1 MTATH
6 LEGDSI
12 ITESEM
18 KRSMRNEVCSTYSA
32 GLLSARILWLVCACL
47 LTLLSDF
54 PVCERIFA
62 DDRAALALFENEV
75 RPLLIEHCISCHG
88 PQKSEAGLRLDQ
100 GATMLKGGDT
110 GPAIIPGKPESS
122 LLIQALHHTDGLEM
136 PPEKQLDAGKIAAVT
151 RWVKAG
157 AIWPEGIKLGTG
169 PELRGGPITE
179 QERSF
184 WSFQPIQDPAPPA
197 VEASLPVSNDIDRFI
212 HAKLIRENLAMSR
225 AAEKRTLLRRATFD
239 LTGLPPTQAEMQS
252 FLNDDSPQAF
262 SKVVDRLLQSRSYGE
277 RWGRHWL
284 DVVRYAD
291 TAGETADYPAPLA
304 YQYRNWVIDSIHQDM
319 PYDEF
324 VRQQIAGDILARQQ
338 LKPSDKRL
346 SAEDEARYQKMHVA
360 TGFIAISRR
369 FGFDVENY
377 HHLTIQDTLDTI
389 GQAVLGLTLGCA
401 RCHDHKYDPI
411 NMSDYYAWYGIF
423 NSSRYSFP
431 GSEEKKRPYDTF
443 SALSPPLE
451 AEKKSKFEAQLAVY
465 EKELA
470 EKAAA
475 LKGLDDQISAVL
487 PSNEFCGFEKELL
500 GGSPMKPYRSVA
512 SATISA
518 AAQSPYVNVFPVGT
532 RGIAFPGD
540 AQNNAI
546 VRTLPTTHTPDTA
559 PVLYFN
565 LDFRNTGIAGEGNG
579 AYRIY
584 LGQGPGH
591 SAAIEIGVSA
601 NTFFVKNGDKY
612 EPLCEVKLGQWCNLW
627 VKLDLQKK
635 IYSGVFTGTG
645 HSVAFE
651 GKAFTAGWSGVIDTT
666 FVDKYG
672 PGSGATPAHE
682 IDNLAV
688 SVQPL
693 LHAEESI
700 ENAGLLAA
708 EIRKLSETLQHR
720 GELKQTLDKLTAT
733 RDVFKQAGPFS
744 DEDQYYGAIDGDQPA
759 DAKIHLRGNE
769 TKLGEVAVR
778 RNLEILGSDRLP
790 SAVGSGRL
798 QLAEWLTAEEN
809 PLFARVMVN
818 RIWQQH
824 FGRGLVGS
832 ENDFGNRGELPTHP
846 ELLDWLATRFKQSGW
861 SIKALHRL
869 MMNSAAYQ
877 QSSDFDAVAAER
889 DPDARFL
896 WRFNRRRL
904 SAEEIRDA
912 MLLVSGNLDP
922 TPGGA
927 HPFPPVET
935 WGFSQHAPFY
945 AVYPTNRRSVYL
957 MQQRLKRHPFLALFD
972 GADTNVSTAR
982 RELTTVPTQAL
993 YLMNSPFVHQ
1003 QAEILARKLIEAT
1016 SDPRTRMELAWQTSV
1031 GRAPTAEQ
1039 FAENSEFIKG
1049 YTAAL
1054 DESGVAVEA
1063 RELMVWS
1070 AFARTLLTCN
1080 EFLFVD

>member
-1 MTATH
+1 
-6 LEGDSI
+6 
-12 ITESEM
+12 
-18 KRSMRNEVCSTYSA
+18 MRNEVCSTKYA
-32 GLLSARILWLVCACL
+32 GRLNARIVWSVCVCL
-47 LTLLSDF
+47 LTF
-54 PVCERIFA
+54 VPVFGVSEAAYA
-62 DDRAALALFENEV
+62 DDRAALALFENEI
-75 RPLLIEHCISCHG
+75 RPLLIEHCIACHG

-100 GATMLKGGDT
+100 HSTMLKGGDT
-110 GPAIIPGKPESS
+110 GPAIIPGKPETS
-122 LLIQALHHTDGLEM
+122 LLIKALNHTDGLEM
-136 PPEKQLDAGKIAAVT
+136 PPEKQLDANKIAAVT

-157 AIWPEGIKLGTG
+157 AIWPEGMKLGTG

-179 QERSF
+179 KERRF
-184 WSFQPIQDPAPPA
+184 WSFQPIRDPAPPM

-212 HAKLIRENLAMSR
+212 HAKLIQEKLTMSP

-262 SKVVDRLLQSRSYGE
+262 ANVVDRLLQTKSYGE

-304 YQYRNWVIDSIHQDM
+304 YQYRNWVIDSMNLDM

-324 VRQQIAGDILARQQ
+324 VRQQIAGDILARQYFKSSGEP
-338 LKPSDKRL
+338 LA
-346 SAEDEARYQKMHVA
+346 AEAEARYREMHVA

-389 GQAVLGLTLGCA
+389 GQAVLGLSLGCA
-401 RCHDHKYDPI
+401 RCHDHKYDPV

-451 AEKKSKFEAQLAVY
+451 AEKKSKFEVQLAAD
-465 EKELA
+465 EKEIA
-470 EKAAA
+470 EKTAA
-475 LKGLDDQISAVL
+475 LKGLEDQISAVL
-487 PSNEFCGFEKELL
+487 PPNEFCGFEKELL
-500 GGSPMKPYRSVA
+500 GGSPMKPYGFVA

-518 AAQSPYVNVFPVGT
+518 SAQSPYANVFPVGT
-532 RGIAFPGD
+532 RGLAFPGD
-540 AQNNAI
+540 AQNNAV
-546 VRTLPTTHTPDTA
+546 VRTLPTAHTPEKS
-559 PVLYFN
+559 PELYFN
-565 LDFRNTGIAGEGNG
+565 LDFRNIDRAGEGNG

-591 SAAIEIGVSA
+591 SAAVEIGVSA
-601 NTFFVKNGDKY
+601 TTFSVKNGDRY
-612 EPLCEVKLGQWCNLW
+612 EPLCEVKQGQWYNLW

-635 IYSGVFTGTG
+635 TYTGVLTGADR
-645 HSVAFE
+645 SVAFAE
-651 GKAFTAGWSGVIDTT
+651 KGFTAGWSGVIDTT

-682 IDNLAV
+682 IDNLAI
-688 SVQPL
+688 SAQPL
-693 LHAEESI
+693 LQAGDSI
-700 ENAGLLAA
+700 ENAESLAA
-708 EIRKLSETLQHR
+708 EIRKLSETLKQR
-720 GELKQTLDKLTAT
+720 GELKQNLDKLIVE
-733 RDVFKQAGPFS
+733 RDAFKQAGPLS
-744 DEDQYYGAIDGDQPA
+744 NEDLYYGAIDNDQPA
-759 DAKIHLRGNE
+759 DVKIHLRGNE

-778 RNLEILGSDRLP
+778 RNLEILGHDRLP
-790 SAVGSGRL
+790 PAAGSGRL
-798 QLAEWLTAEEN
+798 QLAEWLTAEGN

-846 ELLDWLATRFKQSGW
+846 ELLDWLASRFKESRW
-861 SIKALHRL
+861 SIKAMHRL
-869 MMNSAAYQ
+869 IMNSAAYQ

-935 WGFSQHAPFY
+935 WGFTQHNPFY

-1003 QAEILARKLIEAT
+1003 QAELLARKLIQEA
-1016 SDPRTRMELAWQTSV
+1016 SDPHARFELAWQTAM
-1031 GRAPTAEQ
+1031 GRSPTAGQ
-1039 FAENSEFIKG
+1039 FAENREFIKR

-1054 DESGVAVEA
+1054 DESGVPLEA

-1070 AFARTLLTCN
+1070 AFARTLLTRN

>member
-1 MTATH
+1 MSSTVSPTNETGH
-6 LEGDSI
+6 LGTSF
-12 ITESEM
+12 
-18 KRSMRNEVCSTYSA
+18 
-32 GLLSARILWLVCACL
+32 LWLVCIWL
-47 LTLLSDF
+47 LTLVSVF
-54 PVCERIFA
+54 PVCESTYA
-62 DDRAALALFENEV
+62 DDRAALALFENEI

-88 PQKSEAGLRLDQ
+88 PQKAEAGLRLDQ
-100 GATMLKGGDT
+100 RSTILKGGDT
-110 GPAIIPGKPESS
+110 GPAVIPGKPETS
-122 LLIQALHHTDGLEM
+122 LLIQALRHADGLEM
-136 PPEKQLDAGKIAAVT
+136 PPEKQLEANKIAAVT
-151 RWVKAG
+151 RWVKQG
-157 AIWPEGIKLGTG
+157 AVWPEGMKLGSG
-169 PELRGGPITE
+169 PELRSGPITE
-179 QERSF
+179 KERSF
-184 WSFQPIQDPAPPA
+184 WSFQPIQNPAPPT
-197 VEASLPVSNDIDRFI
+197 VDVSLPVFNDIDRFI
-212 HAKLIRENLAMSR
+212 HAKLIKEGLAMSP

-262 SKVVDRLLQSRSYGE
+262 AKVVDRLLQSKSYGE

-304 YQYRNWVIDSIHQDM
+304 FNYRNWVIDSMNQDM
-319 PYDEF
+319 PYDDF
-324 VRQQIAGDILARQQ
+324 VRQQIAGDILARQLLTQ
-338 LKPSDKRL
+338 SGEPLT
-346 SAEDEARYQKMHVA
+346 AEAEARYRKMHIA

-377 HHLTIQDTLDTI
+377 HHLTIQDTLDTV
-389 GQAVLGLTLGCA
+389 GQAVLGLSMGCA

-411 NMSDYYAWYGIF
+411 NMTDYYAWYGIF
-423 NSSRYSFP
+423 SSSRYSFP

-443 SALSPPLE
+443 SALSPKLE
-451 AEKKSKFEAQLAVY
+451 AEKKSKFETQLAVY
-465 EKELA
+465 EKQIA
-470 EKAAA
+470 EKTSK
-475 LKGLDDQISAVL
+475 LKGLEDQIGAVL
-487 PSNEFCGFEKELL
+487 PSTEFCGFEKELL
-500 GGSPMKPYRSVA
+500 GRPPMKPYGFVA

-518 AAQSPYVNVFPVGT
+518 SAQSPYANVFPVGT
-532 RGIAFPGD
+532 RGLAFPGD
-540 AQNNAI
+540 TQNNAV
-546 VRTLPTTHTPDTA
+546 VRTLQTTHTPDNS
-559 PVLYFN
+559 PELYFN
-565 LDFRNTGIAGEGNG
+565 LDFRNTNMAGEGNG

-591 SAAIEIGVSA
+591 SAAVEMGVSA
-601 NTFFVKNGDKY
+601 TTFFVKNGNKY
-612 EPLCEVKLGQWCNLW
+612 EPLCEVKQGQWYNLW
-627 VKLDLQKK
+627 VKLNLKNK
-635 IYSGVFTGTG
+635 TVSGVLTGTD
-645 HSVAFE
+645 SSIAFV
-651 GKAFTAGWSGVIDTT
+651 GKGFTAGWSGVIDTT

-688 SVQPL
+688 SVKPL
-693 LHAEESI
+693 LHAEDSI
-700 ENAGLLAA
+700 ENAESLAA
-708 EIRKLSETLQHR
+708 EIRNLSETLKQR
-720 GELKQTLDKLTAT
+720 GEQKQTLETLTAE
-733 RDVFKQAGPFS
+733 RDAFKQAGPFS
-744 DEDQYYGAIDGDQPA
+744 NEDLYYGATDGKQPA
-759 DAKIHLRGNE
+759 DVKIHLRGNQI
-769 TKLGEVAVR
+769 KLGDVAVR
-778 RNLEILGSDRLP
+778 RNLQILGKDRLP
-790 SAVGSGRL
+790 PAAGSGRL

-824 FGRGLVGS
+824 FGRGLAGS

-846 ELLDWLATRFKQSGW
+846 ELLDWLATRFKESRW
-861 SIKALHRL
+861 SIKAMHRL

-877 QSSDFDAVAAER
+877 QSSNFDIEAAEH
-889 DPDARFL
+889 DPNARFL

-935 WGFSQHAPFY
+935 WGFSQHTPFY
-945 AVYPTNRRSVYL
+945 AVYPTNRRSIYL

-1003 QAEILARKLIEAT
+1003 QAEILARKLTKEA
-1016 SDPRTRMELAWQTSV
+1016 SDQNARVELAWQTAM
-1031 GRAPTAEQ
+1031 GHPPTSDQ
-1039 FAENSEFIKG
+1039 LAENIEFLKR

-1054 DESGVAVEA
+1054 SESGVALEA

-1070 AFARTLLTCN
+1070 AFSRTLLTRN

>member
-1 MTATH
+1 MTAPH
-6 LEGDSI
+6 VEGHSI

-18 KRSMRNEVCSTYSA
+18 KRSMRNEVCATNDA
-32 GLLSARILWLVCACL
+32 GRLGMRSFLSVCAWL
-47 LTLLSDF
+47 FTFGSVF
-54 PVCERIFA
+54 PVCESTYA

-100 GATMLKGGDT
+100 QATMLKGGDT
-110 GPAIIPGKPESS
+110 GPAVIPGKPETS

-136 PPEKQLDAGKIAAVT
+136 PPEKQLDANKIAAVT

-157 AIWPEGIKLGTG
+157 AIWPEGIKLGSG

-179 QERSF
+179 KERRF
-184 WSFQPIQDPAPPA
+184 WSFQPIQDPAPPT
-197 VEASLPVSNDIDRFI
+197 VEATLPVSNDIDRFI
-212 HAKLIRENLAMSR
+212 HAKLIKKNLTMRS
-225 AAEKRTLLRRATFD
+225 AAEKQTLLRRATFD
-239 LTGLPPTQAEMQS
+239 LTGLPPTQAEMKL

-262 SKVVDRLLQSRSYGE
+262 AKVVDRLLQSRSYGE

-304 YQYRNWVIDSIHQDM
+304 YQYRNWVIDAINQDM

-324 VRQQIAGDILARQQ
+324 VRQQIAGDLQARRL
-338 LKPSDKRL
+338 LKPSGEPL

-377 HHLTIQDTLDTI
+377 HHLTIQDTLDTV
-389 GQAVLGLTLGCA
+389 GQAVLGLSLGCA
-401 RCHDHKYDPI
+401 RCHDHKYDPV

-443 SALSPPLE
+443 SALSPKLE
-451 AEKKSKFEAQLAVY
+451 AEKKSKFETQLAAY
-465 EKELA
+465 EKQVV
-470 EKAAA
+470 EKTSA
-475 LKGLDDQISAVL
+475 LKELDDQISAIL
-487 PSNEFCGFEKELL
+487 PSNELCGFEKELL
-500 GGSPMKPYRSVA
+500 GGSPMKPYGFFA

-518 AAQSPYVNVFPVGT
+518 SAQSPYVNVFPVGT

-540 AQNNAI
+540 TQNNAI
-546 VRTLPTTHTPDTA
+546 VRTLPTTYTPDTA

-565 LDFRNTGIAGEGNG
+565 LDFRNTDRAGEGNG

-591 SAAIEIGVSA
+591 SAAVEIGVSA
-601 NTFFVKNGDKY
+601 TTFFVKNGGQY
-612 EPLCEVKLGQWCNLW
+612 ESLCEVKQGQWCNLW
-627 VKLDLQKK
+627 IKLDLQKK
-635 IYSGVFTGTG
+635 TYTGVLTGG
-645 HSVAFE
+645 DRAVAFE
-651 GKAFTAGWSGVIDTT
+651 GKGFTAGWSGVIDTT

-682 IDNLAV
+682 IDNLAI

-693 LHAEESI
+693 LHAEQSI
-700 ENAGLLAA
+700 ENAASLAA
-708 EIRKLSETLQHR
+708 EIRKLSETLQQR
-720 GELKQTLDKLTAT
+720 GEQKQTLDKLTAE

-744 DEDQYYGAIDGDQPA
+744 NEDQYYGAIDGDQPT
-759 DAKIHLRGNE
+759 DVKIHLRGNE

-778 RNLEILGSDRLP
+778 RNLEILGSHRLP
-790 SAVGSGRL
+790 PEAGSGRL
-798 QLAEWLTAEEN
+798 QLAEWLTAEGN

-912 MLLVSGNLDP
+912 MLLVSGNLDS

-1003 QAEILARKLIEAT
+1003 QAEILARKLIQET
-1016 SDPRTRMELAWQTSV
+1016 SDPRARVELAWQTSM
-1031 GRAPTAEQ
+1031 GRVPTADQ
-1039 FAENSEFIKG
+1039 FSENSEFIKG
-1049 YTAAL
+1049 YMVAL
-1054 DESGVAVEA
+1054 EESGVAVEA

-1070 AFARTLLTCN
+1070 ALARTLLTRN

>member
-1 MTATH
+1 
-6 LEGDSI
+6 
-12 ITESEM
+12 
-18 KRSMRNEVCSTYSA
+18 MRNEVCATNDA
-32 GLLSARILWLVCACL
+32 GRLGMRSFLSVCAWL
-47 LTLLSDF
+47 FTFGSVF
-54 PVCERIFA
+54 PVCESTYA

-75 RPLLIEHCISCHG
+75 RPLLIEHCITCHG

-122 LLIQALHHTDGLEM
+122 LLIKALHHTDGLEM

-157 AIWPEGIKLGTG
+157 AIWPEGIKLGSG

-179 QERSF
+179 KERRF
-184 WSFQPIQDPAPPA
+184 WSFQPIQDPAPPT

-212 HAKLIRENLAMSR
+212 HAKLIKEGLTMRS

-262 SKVVDRLLQSRSYGE
+262 ANVVDRLLQSRSYGE

-304 YQYRNWVIDSIHQDM
+304 YQYRNWVIDAINQDM

-324 VRQQIAGDILARQQ
+324 VRQQIAGDLQARQL
-338 LKPSDKRL
+338 LKPSDKPL

-377 HHLTIQDTLDTI
+377 HHLTIQDTLDTV
-389 GQAVLGLTLGCA
+389 GQAVLGLSLGCA

-443 SALSPPLE
+443 SALSPKLE
-451 AEKKSKFEAQLAVY
+451 AEKKSKFETQLAAY
-465 EKELA
+465 EKQVV
-470 EKAAA
+470 EKTSA
-475 LKGLDDQISAVL
+475 LKELDDQISAIL

-500 GGSPMKPYRSVA
+500 GGSPMKPYGFFA

-518 AAQSPYVNVFPVGT
+518 SAQSPYANVFPVGT

-540 AQNNAI
+540 TQNNAI

-565 LDFRNTGIAGEGNG
+565 LDFRNTDRAGEGNG

-591 SAAIEIGVSA
+591 SAAVEIGVSA
-601 NTFFVKNGDKY
+601 TTFFVKNGGQY
-612 EPLCEVKLGQWCNLW
+612 ESLCEVKQGQWCNLW
-627 VKLDLQKK
+627 IKLDLQKK
-635 IYSGVFTGTG
+635 TYHGVLTAADR
-645 HSVAFE
+645 SVPFE
-651 GKAFTAGWSGVIDTT
+651 GKSFTAGWSGVIDTT

-672 PGSGATPAHE
+672 PGSGTTPAHE
-682 IDNLAV
+682 IDNLSI

-693 LHAEESI
+693 LHAEQSI
-700 ENAGLLAA
+700 ENAESLAA

-720 GELKQTLDKLTAT
+720 GELKQTLDKLTAA

-744 DEDQYYGAIDGDQPA
+744 IQDQYYGAIDGDQPA
-759 DAKIHLRGNE
+759 DVKIHLRGNE

-790 SAVGSGRL
+790 PESGSGRL
-798 QLAEWLTAEEN
+798 QLAEWLTAEGN

-861 SIKALHRL
+861 SIKAMHRL
-869 MMNSAAYQ
+869 MMNNAAYQ

-912 MLLVSGNLDP
+912 MLLVSGNLDS

-1003 QAEILARKLIEAT
+1003 QAELLARKLINEA
-1016 SDPRTRMELAWQTSV
+1016 SDPRARVELAWQTSM
-1031 GRAPTAEQ
+1031 GRAPTADQ
-1039 FAENSEFIKG
+1039 FSENSEFIKG

-1070 AFARTLLTCN
+1070 AFARTLLTRN